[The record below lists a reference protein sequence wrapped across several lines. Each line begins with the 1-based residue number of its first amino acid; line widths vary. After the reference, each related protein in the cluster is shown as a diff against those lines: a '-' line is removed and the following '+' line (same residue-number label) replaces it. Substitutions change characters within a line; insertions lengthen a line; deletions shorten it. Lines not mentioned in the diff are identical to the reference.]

1 MGSHYEKV
9 NLILLSL
16 YLYLNLS
23 FRGGG
28 GGSSS
33 TNGSKSLVQI
43 TLGGSGKPAFKSN
56 SGTGGFRENTI
67 PSDIYKISFT
77 ISAPDISTIT
87 KDVSVAGQ
95 SSITETF
102 SIENGDNR
110 YFLLEAKNTSGTV
123 LYKGSTTVNLDGAPV
138 TLDIIMTAQ
147 DVTAPAVISTSP
159 ANNATDVAITS
170 AITVTFSET
179 IDSSSF
185 NLTLS
190 DGGGNI
196 AGTTTTNNAVV
207 TFTPSSSL
215 SYSTTYT
222 ATISSGVQDTAGNTM
237 ATNYTWS
244 WTTGAAPDTTA
255 PTVQSTSPGSGATGV
270 SVSNT
275 TITATFSESMDSS
288 TITTATFT
296 VSGVTGTVT
305 YSGTTAT
312 FTPSSNLSYST
323 TYTVTITTG
332 VQDSAGNAMASNYTW
347 QFTTT
352 SSPGTL
358 DTSFNVDGIVVHNNA
373 AGGDGSDYGN
383 SITIDSNGK
392 ILVTGYSYSS
402 SGNDDMSIWRYN
414 SDGTLD
420 TTFNSNGSIPG
431 IVVHNS
437 AAGGNG
443 GDSGNSITIDLNG
456 KILVTGYS
464 HNGNNY
470 DMSIWR
476 YNSNGTLDTTFGGGD
491 GIVVHDGAAGGYG
504 GDYGSSIRTDS
515 SGKILVT
522 GYSYSTNYTYDMVI
536 WRYNTN
542 GTLDTSFSS
551 DGIVVHDNAAGGN
564 GSDYGNSITIDS
576 NGKILVTGYSSSGDY
591 DDMVIWRYNTDGTL
605 DTTFGG
611 GDGIV
616 VHDGAAGG
624 DSDDKGGSITI
635 DSSGKILVTG
645 YSENGNDFD
654 MVIWRYNTDGTFDT
668 TFGSGG
674 IVVHN
679 SAAGGNSD
687 DKGGS
692 ITIDSSGKIL
702 VTGYS
707 KNASPNAD
715 MSIWR
720 YNTNGTLDTTFD
732 GDGIVVHDSAAGGNS
747 SDGGYSITIDS
758 NGNILVTGSSF
769 NGNNDDMS
777 IWRYIP

>member
-1 MGSHYEKV
+1 MKRS
-9 NLILLSL
+9 ILFLLAFTFTLTCLSC
-16 YLYLNLS
+16 
-23 FRGGG
+23 GGG

-196 AGTTTTNNAVV
+196 AGTTTTNNALV

-222 ATISSGVQDTAGNTM
+222 ATISSGIQDTAGNTM

-542 GTLDTSFSS
+542 GKLETSFSS

-654 MVIWRYNTDGTFDT
+654 MVIWRYKTDGTFDT

>member
-1 MGSHYEKV
+1 MKRT
-9 NLILLSL
+9 ILLFL
-16 YLYLNLS
+16 AFTFTLTCLS
-23 FRGGG
+23 CGGG

-43 TLGGSGKPAFKSN
+43 TLGGSGKPVLGIISDYAEEKA
-56 SGTGGFRENTI
+56 I

-102 SIENGDNR
+102 SIENGNNR

-312 FTPSSNLSYST
+312 FTP
-323 TYTVTITTG
+323 
-332 VQDSAGNAMASNYTW
+332 
-347 QFTTT
+347 
-352 SSPGTL
+352 
-358 DTSFNVDGIVVHNNA
+358 
-373 AGGDGSDYGN
+373 
-383 SITIDSNGK
+383 
-392 ILVTGYSYSS
+392 
-402 SGNDDMSIWRYN
+402 
-414 SDGTLD
+414 
-420 TTFNSNGSIPG
+420 
-431 IVVHNS
+431 
-437 AAGGNG
+437 
-443 GDSGNSITIDLNG
+443 
-456 KILVTGYS
+456 
-464 HNGNNY
+464 
-470 DMSIWR
+470 
-476 YNSNGTLDTTFGGGD
+476 
-491 GIVVHDGAAGGYG
+491 
-504 GDYGSSIRTDS
+504 
-515 SGKILVT
+515 
-522 GYSYSTNYTYDMVI
+522 
-536 WRYNTN
+536 
-542 GTLDTSFSS
+542 
-551 DGIVVHDNAAGGN
+551 
-564 GSDYGNSITIDS
+564 
-576 NGKILVTGYSSSGDY
+576 
-591 DDMVIWRYNTDGTL
+591 
-605 DTTFGG
+605 
-611 GDGIV
+611 
-616 VHDGAAGG
+616 
-624 DSDDKGGSITI
+624 
-635 DSSGKILVTG
+635 
-645 YSENGNDFD
+645 
-654 MVIWRYNTDGTFDT
+654 
-668 TFGSGG
+668 
-674 IVVHN
+674 
-679 SAAGGNSD
+679 
-687 DKGGS
+687 
-692 ITIDSSGKIL
+692 
-702 VTGYS
+702 
-707 KNASPNAD
+707 
-715 MSIWR
+715 
-720 YNTNGTLDTTFD
+720 
-732 GDGIVVHDSAAGGNS
+732 
-747 SDGGYSITIDS
+747 
-758 NGNILVTGSSF
+758 
-769 NGNNDDMS
+769 
-777 IWRYIP
+777 